1 MAQQQTNNPSN
12 INPTRYTER
21 RAPQFIGGDT
31 DPTSGNLIT
40 GTRQDA
46 GGNTQPTPE
55 LAAPAPEITAA
66 ANYAPA
72 PATPTTRLADIGSP
86 PKSDNSALT
95 GAAITAGAQALGK
108 AFSSGN
114 GGTGQPSASSSS
126 YPNAGGFSTGGG
138 SGNGGGS
145 SSTPFVPESPATGY
159 NGGFSGSSSV
169 DEGGFSQ
176 AYAPAPT
183 TAPAPSYSPP
193 PSGGYDGG
201 GGGYDSG
208 GGGDDGGSGSVICTE
223 LNRQGLLDAAVFEG
237 DQRFGMTVQTF
248 HPEVYAGYLVWAQ
261 HVVPLMKRSPI
272 ATSAV
277 HWVAAPVVRYMAIR
291 SGQNGYPSIR
301 GFITFHIGWALCAAI
316 GGVMALWNSRT
327 RTLRA
332 PA

>member
-21 RAPQFIGGDT
+21 RAPQFIGGET

-55 LAAPAPEITAA
+55 LAAPDPALL
-66 ANYAPA
+66 A

-86 PKSDNSALT
+86 PKADNSPLI
-95 GAAITAGAQALGK
+95 GAAITSGAQALGK

-114 GGTGQPSASSSS
+114 GDTGQPSASSSS

-145 SSTPFVPESPATGY
+145 PSTPYVPESPATGY

-176 AYAPAPT
+176 AYTPAPA
-183 TAPAPSYSPP
+183 APAPSYSPP
-193 PSGGYDGG
+193 PSGGYGGG

-223 LNRQGLLDAAVFEG
+223 LNRQGLLEASVFEG

-261 HVVPLMKRSPI
+261 HVVPVMKRSPI

-301 GFITFHIGWALCAAI
+301 GFITFHIGWAVCRTIGLTLAALRR
-316 GGVMALWNSRT
+316 ART
-327 RTLRA
+327 ATA
-332 PA
+332 